1 MGDSERSDRTISKD
15 ELTKLL
21 APSLGQEKSEEV
33 VVTTARSL
41 GFSPPYF
48 SATEV
53 RALFDR
59 LSRVE
64 GLIGVVAR
72 FAVSRGDVETLVEK
86 ALTQSSRMLRAKEPS
101 STKVRVAA
109 VDLLPLLAPALGT
122 EKARDAVTTT
132 AQRLN
137 FDPQSLTRDE
147 ALSVLDELARS
158 EGIVGVVARFAKA
171 RFLLES

>member
-1 MGDSERSDRTISKD
+1 MADERTIPKD

-21 APSLGQEKSEEV
+21 AAALGQEKSDEV
-33 VVTTARSL
+33 VVSTARSL
-41 GFSPPYF
+41 GCGPLYFSPP
-48 SATEV
+48 EV
-53 RALFDR
+53 RALFEA
-59 LSRVE
+59 LSKAE

-72 FAVSRGDVETLVEK
+72 FAVSRGDVDALVEK
-86 ALTQSSRMLRAKEPS
+86 AMTESSRHPAAYEHSSAKLRI
-101 STKVRVAA
+101 AA

-132 AQRLN
+132 AQRLR
-137 FDPQSLTRDE
+137 FDLQSLTRDQ
-147 ALSVLDELARS
+147 ALTVLDELAQS

>member
-1 MGDSERSDRTISKD
+1 MSDSERTISKD

-21 APSLGQEKSEEV
+21 AAALGQEKSEEV
-33 VVTTARSL
+33 VISTARSL
-41 GFSPPYF
+41 GITPPWF
-48 SATEV
+48 SASEV
-53 RALFDR
+53 RTLFAT
-59 LSRVE
+59 LSKAD

-72 FAVSRGDVETLVEK
+72 FAVSRGDVDTLVAR
-86 ALTQSSRMLRAKEPS
+86 ALTQSARDSGTREVAKPTRA
-101 STKVRVAA
+101 VA

-132 AQRLN
+132 AQRLR
-137 FDPQSLTRDE
+137 FDPQSLSRE
-147 ALSVLDELARS
+147 QALAVLDELAGS